1 MTEWMSKAEADRMVD
16 EAMGMLDKE
25 RGKLAELGK
34 VWEEQNI
41 VWAKD
46 QSLTMT
52 FDGRGELLDLTFK
65 GTKYRTM
72 APAQLAHT
80 IMDTLRRGREETA
93 ARVTEVMG
101 EDAPGGL
108 DIAGLTS
115 GKISP
120 LDMVNELIGP
130 MMRGFDGAID
140 QILPG
145 TNSGKSGERKSHG

>member
-16 EAMGMLDKE
+16 EAMGALDKE

-34 VWEEQNI
+34 IWEEQNT

-80 IMDTLRRGREETA
+80 IMDTLRRGREEITA
-93 ARVTEVMG
+93 RMNEVMG
-101 EDAPGGL
+101 DDAPGGI
-108 DIAGLTS
+108 DIAALTS

-130 MMRGFDGAID
+130 MMGGFDGMTD
-140 QILPG
+140 QFMPG
-145 TNSGKSGERKSHG
+145 KNGERKSHG